1 MQVDSLQK
9 VYSKVIK
16 IDTDKFKKTS
26 LSTID
31 MNVNYSNQA
40 YSKLEPSFPVLTND
54 HILDYG
60 KKVTFG
66 E

>member
-1 MQVDSLQK
+1 
-9 VYSKVIK
+9 
-16 IDTDKFKKTS
+16 
-26 LSTID
+26 

-60 KKVTFG
+60 KKVKFG